1 MYSIHSIL
9 KKRDKIAVLAITK
22 NGITISKLIKKN
34 IPDASIYAPEKFRS
48 DNNQASI
55 IWFKEPV
62 SKIIVD
68 LFKSNEALICIF
80 SLGAVIRLISNLLV
94 DKKNDPAVLVIDDK
108 CNFVISTLSG
118 HLGGANALTRNI
130 ASFLNSTPVIT
141 TAADVNKTISVDLLG
156 KELGWNIENFENVTK
171 ISALMVNKEK
181 IAIFQ
186 DSGEKNWW
194 DMNNLPDNVTIIG
207 SLEAVHDN
215 SFKGGLIISDKIISD
230 TNILSKSVIYRPK
243 TLVVGVGVHWNIT
256 KDEIMEGVSSILQE
270 NSLSFS
276 CIKAITSIKKKIE
289 VKGLREFCEE
299 NNIPLYLYSKDE
311 LARIDVPNPSEIVQ
325 KYEGVASVS
334 EASSL
339 FYSHG
344 TLEVQKQKFP
354 PNLTIA
360 ISKLGFE

>member
-1 MYSIHSIL
+1 MHSIHSVV
-9 KKRDKIAVLAITK
+9 KNRDKIAVLAITK
-22 NGITISKLIKKN
+22 NGIKISELIKEN
-34 IPDASIYAPEKFRS
+34 IPEASIYAPEKFRP
-48 DNNQASI
+48 NINHTSI

-68 LFKSNEALICIF
+68 LFKFSEALICIF

-94 DKKNDPAVLVIDDK
+94 DKKSDPAVIVIDDK
-108 CNFVISTLSG
+108 SNFVISTLSG

-171 ISALMVNKEK
+171 ISALMVNEEK

-186 DSGEKNWW
+186 DSGERNWW
-194 DMNNLPDNVTIIG
+194 DMNNLPDNVSIVH
-207 SLEAVHDN
+207 SLEAIHHDY
-215 SFKGGLIISDKIISD
+215 FKGCLIISDKIILD
-230 TNILSKSVIYRPK
+230 ANILSKSVIYRPK
-243 TLVVGVGVHWNIT
+243 TLVVGVGVHWNTT
-256 KDEIMEGVSSILQE
+256 KDEIMEALTSILE
-270 NSLSFS
+270 KNSLSFS
-276 CIKAITSIKKKIE
+276 CIKAITSIKKNVD
-289 VKGLREFCEE
+289 VKGLRDFSKE
-299 NNIPLYLYSKDE
+299 NNIPLYLYSKDD
-311 LARIDVPNPSEIVQ
+311 LARIDVPNPSDIVK

-339 FYSHG
+339 LYSRG
-344 TLEVQKQKFP
+344 TLEVSKQKFP

-360 ISKLGFE
+360 VSKLGFE

>member
-1 MYSIHSIL
+1 MYSIHTIL

-34 IPDASIYAPEKFRS
+34 IPEASIYAPEKFRL
-48 DNNQASI
+48 DNNETSI

-62 SKIIVD
+62 TKVIVD

-80 SLGAVIRLISNLLV
+80 SLGAVVRLISNLLV
-94 DKKNDPAVLVIDDK
+94 DKKSDPAVLVIDDK
-108 CNFVISTLSG
+108 SNFVISALSG

-130 ASFLNSTPVIT
+130 ASILNSTPVIT
-141 TAADVNKTISVDLLG
+141 TAADVNKTIPVDLLG
-156 KELGWNIENFENVTK
+156 KEFGWNIENFENVTK
-171 ISALMVNKEK
+171 TCGLMVNEEK

-186 DSGEKNWW
+186 DSGERNWW
-194 DMNNLPDNVTIIG
+194 DMNNLPENVTIVH
-207 SLEAVHDN
+207 SLEAIHDN
-215 SFKGGLIISDKIISD
+215 SFKGCLIISDKIISD

-256 KDEIMEGVSSILQE
+256 KDEIMEGLSSILQK
-270 NSLSFS
+270 NSFSFS
-276 CIKAITSIKKKIE
+276 CIKAITSIKKNVD
-289 VKGLREFCEE
+289 VKGLTEFSEG
-299 NNIPLYLYSKDE
+299 NNIPLYLYSKDD
-311 LARIDVPNPSEIVQ
+311 LARIDVPNPSEIVK

-339 FYSHG
+339 LYSHG
-344 TLEVQKQKFP
+344 TLEVPKQKFP

-360 ISKLGFE
+360 ISKVGFE